1 MSVKVTISLPDGLLP
16 QIDAYAE
23 KMSLN
28 RSAAI
33 AMMTSEYMRGL
44 SAVDAVSKLA
54 GMMEQYQRHG
64 TLPTDAELN
73 EVEEQVKPLPL
84 SSKKSRK
91 KKTG

>member
-1 MSVKVTISLPDGLLP
+1 MRLSINMPDSLVPEV
-16 QIDAYAE
+16 DAYAE
-23 KMSLN
+23 KLHLS

-33 AMMTSEYMRGL
+33 SMMVSEYMRGL

-54 GMMEQYQRHG
+54 GMMEQYQKHG
-64 TLPTDAELN
+64 TLPTDAELAKI
-73 EVEEQVKPLPL
+73 EDQTKPLPL

>member
-1 MSVKVTISLPDGLLP
+1 MRLSISMPEELVPE
-16 QIDAYAE
+16 IDAYAQ
-23 KMSLN
+23 KLHLS

-33 AMMTSEYMRGL
+33 SMMVSEYMRGL

-54 GMMEQYQRHG
+54 GMMEKFQSDG
-64 TLPTDAELN
+64 TLPTDDELN
-73 EVEEQVKPLPL
+73 QLEQQTLPV